1 MNLIISIITLTS
13 IKTNTTIQSTSKIS
27 YVLLL
32 TTQIKWAISIKSNQ
46 IIIINRWTWD
56 KIIQIITNIKIKSM
70 DPLLNITM
78 GNRCSIKI
86 MRWTTMASINQIKGL
101 NTKTGIIQTKVT
113 KWTGLIA
120 RHIKEITTIFK
131 TYLKKEMLIK
141 LKNHQ
146 RNYIIILS
154 AIINKSSQ

>member
-27 YVLLL
+27 YVLLQ

-131 TYLKKEMLIK
+131 TYLKIEMLIK

>member
-27 YVLLL
+27 YVLHL

-101 NTKTGIIQTKVT
+101 NTKTGIIRTKVT

>member
-1 MNLIISIITLTS
+1 LNLIISIITLTS

-27 YVLLL
+27 YVLLQ

>member
-32 TTQIKWAISIKSNQ
+32 TTQIKWAISTKSNQ

-78 GNRCSIKI
+78 GNRYSIKI
-86 MRWTTMASINQIKGL
+86 MGWTTMASINQIKGL

-141 LKNHQ
+141 LKSHQ

-154 AIINKSSQ
+154 AIINNRSQ

>member
-27 YVLLL
+27 YVLLQ

>member
-1 MNLIISIITLTS
+1 LNLIISIITLTS

-27 YVLLL
+27 YVLLQ

-46 IIIINRWTWD
+46 IIIINRWAWD

-131 TYLKKEMLIK
+131 TYLKIEMLIK